1 MSPRSARSAR
11 GRCLVRLARHLLAG
25 AVAVVALTWTWPVV
39 ALQWDAVGLVTA
51 SGTLLHSEPKPGD
64 TQVGLYG
71 YGMLFWNTRHR
82 PWLYTYFGPEWQKGR
97 YDAKL
102 LTGTVHG
109 PDGQLQVISSG
120 WLGVRDFP
128 AKGWTS
134 FAEVDGYWKALRA
147 PRSEY
152 FAMLRAL
159 RTLTPTSSVGVWA
172 EVFGDGVVPYHAA
185 VGPVLTMNKLRWFV
199 AYDGRPGLP
208 DSRVFV
214 RMYWMVF

>member
-1 MSPRSARSAR
+1 
-11 GRCLVRLARHLLAG
+11 LLAL
-25 AVAVVALTWTWPVV
+25 ATAWPAT

-51 SGTLLHSEPKPGD
+51 SGTLAHNEPNPGD
-64 TQVGLYG
+64 AQVGLYG
-71 YGMLFWNTRHR
+71 YGMLFWNTRYR

-128 AKGWTS
+128 GKGWTS

-172 EVFGDGVVPYHAA
+172 EVFGDGLLPYHAA
-185 VGPVLTMNKLRWFV
+185 IGPVLTMNKLRWFV